1 MNDFRTFCFSHFIT
15 KILQLSLKEGFR
27 VSQVGGGWGGG
38 EGVGTEMFRSRFT
51 DQRITHHESQMSKF
65 NFSIRETISAWKVW
79 FFILL
84 LRKH

>member
-38 EGVGTEMFRSRFT
+38 GGGWGGNVPFT
-51 DQRITHHESQMSKF
+51 VYGPKNNSSRITDVK
-65 NFSIRETISAWKVW
+65 I
-79 FFILL
+79 
-84 LRKH
+84 